1 MPASV
6 ILTDV
11 PMEGAYGG
19 TVCVLSDAP
28 EQTSLAY
35 ERLQEG
41 KTYRRFRIPAKVVN
55 RFDRRLHED
64 S

>member
-6 ILTDV
+6 IFADV

-19 TVCVLSDAP
+19 TVCVLIDVP
-28 EQTSLAY
+28 EETALPY
-35 ERLQEG
+35 EQLQEG
-41 KTYRRFRIPAKVVN
+41 KPFWRFRIPAKVAN